1 MACFATISNSSRAA
15 GWKSKVRARWRHIFS
30 SAEHAN
36 LVVLAPVDELMRA
49 LATLDAKKDSSM
61 IRRGIVWLALSFAA
75 LPAPPILS
83 ALAQSGIIRV
93 IIGTVPGGAID
104 PYARMI
110 AEHMSRTLGQP
121 IIVENKPGAS
131 GTLAAEYV
139 ANAPADGT
147 ILWLGT
153 QAFTEINPNA
163 FPHARWSLDQFRPII
178 RGVEAPLAFII
189 HPSVPAD
196 TFGEFIAWAKANR
209 GKLSYSS
216 YQAGTPSHFLGFQM
230 NEKFDLDLTH
240 VPYRGSGLQV
250 TGLLGGHSLFGFAQ
264 VNSSL
269 VHVRSGKLKALAT
282 TGPTRDRSLP
292 QVPTFAEL
300 GYPDF
305 TAKVWFGLLVKEG
318 VPEDIF
324 KRLTEAAKAAHAD
337 PAVKAKLEAQGFEVS
352 GETGPQLKSEIKQ
365 QVERWGRL
373 VKASGFSIEDRGSTQ

>member
-1 MACFATISNSSRAA
+1 MN
-15 GWKSKVRARWRHIFS
+15 
-30 SAEHAN
+30 
-36 LVVLAPVDELMRA
+36 
-49 LATLDAKKDSSM
+49 
-61 IRRGIVWLALSFAA
+61 RRGIVWLALSFAA

-93 IIGTVPGGAID
+93 VIGTVPGGAID

-189 HPSVPAD
+189 NPSVPAD

-230 NEKFDLDLTH
+230 NEEFDLDLTH

-269 VHVRSGKLKALAT
+269 PHVRSGKLKALTT
-282 TGPTRDRSLP
+282 TGPTRDRSMP

-337 PAVKAKLEAQGFEVS
+337 PAIKAKLEAQGFEVS

>member
-1 MACFATISNSSRAA
+1 MN
-15 GWKSKVRARWRHIFS
+15 
-30 SAEHAN
+30 
-36 LVVLAPVDELMRA
+36 
-49 LATLDAKKDSSM
+49 
-61 IRRGIVWLALSFAA
+61 RRGIVWLALSFAA

-93 IIGTVPGGAID
+93 VIGTVPGGAID
-104 PYARMI
+104 PYARMV

-189 HPSVPAD
+189 NPSVPAD

-269 VHVRSGKLKALAT
+269 PHVRSGKLKALAT

-318 VPEDIF
+318 VPEDVF

>member
-1 MACFATISNSSRAA
+1 MN
-15 GWKSKVRARWRHIFS
+15 
-30 SAEHAN
+30 
-36 LVVLAPVDELMRA
+36 
-49 LATLDAKKDSSM
+49 
-61 IRRGIVWLALSFAA
+61 RRGIVRLALSLAA
-75 LPAPPILS
+75 LPAAPILS

-93 IIGTVPGGAID
+93 IIGTAPGGAID

-110 AEHMSRTLGQP
+110 AEHMSRTLGQR

-131 GTLAAEYV
+131 GTLAAEYI

-163 FPHARWSLDQFRPII
+163 FPNARWSVDQFRPII
-178 RGVEAPLAFII
+178 RGVEAPLAFIVN
-189 HPSVPAD
+189 PGVPAA
-196 TFGEFIAWAKANR
+196 TFGEFITWAKANR

-230 NEKFDLDLTH
+230 NENFDLDLTH

-269 VHVRSGKLKALAT
+269 PHVRSGKLRVLAT
-282 TGPTRDRSLP
+282 TGLMRDRSMP
-292 QVPTFAEL
+292 EVPTFAEL
-300 GYPDF
+300 GYPEF
-305 TAKVWFGLLVKEG
+305 TAKVWFGLLVKDG
-318 VPEDIF
+318 VPEDVF
-324 KRLTEAAKAAHAD
+324 KRLTEAAKAAHVD
-337 PAVKAKLEAQGFEVS
+337 PAVKEKLEAQGFEVS
-352 GETGPQLKSEIKQ
+352 GETGSQLKSEIKQ

-373 VKASGFSIEDRGSTQ
+373 VKASGFSIEDRGSTR

>member
-1 MACFATISNSSRAA
+1 MS
-15 GWKSKVRARWRHIFS
+15 
-30 SAEHAN
+30 
-36 LVVLAPVDELMRA
+36 
-49 LATLDAKKDSSM
+49 
-61 IRRGIVWLALSFAA
+61 RRGIVWLALSLAA
-75 LPAPPILS
+75 LAVPPA

-110 AEHMSRTLGQP
+110 AEHMSRTLGRP
-121 IIVENKPGAS
+121 IVVENKPGAS

-163 FPHARWSLDQFRPII
+163 FPNARWSIDQFRPII
-178 RGVEAPLAFII
+178 RGVEAPLVFIV

-196 TFGEFIAWAKANR
+196 TFAEFLTWAKANK

-264 VNSSL
+264 ANSSL
-269 VHVRSGKLKALAT
+269 PHVRSGKLKALVT
-282 TGPTRDRSLP
+282 TGPTRDGSMP

-300 GYPDF
+300 GYPEF

-318 VPEDIF
+318 VPEDVF

-337 PAVKAKLEAQGFEVS
+337 LAVKEKLEAQGFEVS

>member
-1 MACFATISNSSRAA
+1 MN
-15 GWKSKVRARWRHIFS
+15 
-30 SAEHAN
+30 
-36 LVVLAPVDELMRA
+36 
-49 LATLDAKKDSSM
+49 
-61 IRRGIVWLALSFAA
+61 RRSIVWLALSLAALAA
-75 LPAPPILS
+75 LPILS
-83 ALAQSGIIRV
+83 VLAQSGIIRV
-93 IIGTVPGGAID
+93 IVGTVPGGAID

-163 FPHARWSLDQFRPII
+163 FPNARWSIDQFRPII

-189 HPSVPAD
+189 NPGVPAA
-196 TFGEFIAWAKANR
+196 TFGEFITWAKTNR

-269 VHVRSGKLKALAT
+269 PHVRSGKLKALAT
-282 TGPTRDRSLP
+282 TGPTRDRSMP
-292 QVPTFAEL
+292 EVPTFAEL
-300 GYPDF
+300 GYPEF

-318 VPEDIF
+318 VPEEVF
-324 KRLTEAAKAAHAD
+324 NRLTEAAKAAHAD
-337 PAVKAKLEAQGFEVS
+337 PAVKEKLEGQGFEVS
-352 GETGPQLKSEIKQ
+352 GETGPQLKREIKQ

>member
-1 MACFATISNSSRAA
+1 MN
-15 GWKSKVRARWRHIFS
+15 
-30 SAEHAN
+30 
-36 LVVLAPVDELMRA
+36 
-49 LATLDAKKDSSM
+49 
-61 IRRGIVWLALSFAA
+61 RRGIVWLALSLAA

-93 IIGTVPGGAID
+93 VIGTVPGGAID
-104 PYARMI
+104 PYARMV

-131 GTLAAEYV
+131 GTLAAEYI

-189 HPSVPAD
+189 NPSVPAD

-269 VHVRSGKLKALAT
+269 PHVRSGKLKALAT

-318 VPEDIF
+318 VPEDVF

-365 QVERWGRL
+365 QLERWGRL

>member
-1 MACFATISNSSRAA
+1 MN
-15 GWKSKVRARWRHIFS
+15 
-30 SAEHAN
+30 
-36 LVVLAPVDELMRA
+36 
-49 LATLDAKKDSSM
+49 
-61 IRRGIVWLALSFAA
+61 RRGILWLALSLAA

-93 IIGTVPGGAID
+93 VIGTLPGGAID

-189 HPSVPAD
+189 NPSVPAD

-269 VHVRSGKLKALAT
+269 PHVRSGKLKALAT

>member
-1 MACFATISNSSRAA
+1 MN
-15 GWKSKVRARWRHIFS
+15 
-30 SAEHAN
+30 
-36 LVVLAPVDELMRA
+36 
-49 LATLDAKKDSSM
+49 
-61 IRRGIVWLALSFAA
+61 RRGIVWLALSLAA

-93 IIGTVPGGAID
+93 VIGTVPGGAID
-104 PYARMI
+104 PYARMV

-189 HPSVPAD
+189 NPSVPAD

-230 NEKFDLDLTH
+230 NEEFDLDLTH

-269 VHVRSGKLKALAT
+269 PHVRSGKLKALAT

-318 VPEDIF
+318 VPEDVF
-324 KRLTEAAKAAHAD
+324 KRLTEAATAAHAD

>member
-1 MACFATISNSSRAA
+1 
-15 GWKSKVRARWRHIFS
+15 
-30 SAEHAN
+30 

-61 IRRGIVWLALSFAA
+61 NRRGIVWLALSFAA

-93 IIGTVPGGAID
+93 VIGTVPGGAID
-104 PYARMI
+104 PYARVI

-178 RGVEAPLAFII
+178 RGVAPLAFII
-189 HPSVPAD
+189 NPSVPAD

-269 VHVRSGKLKALAT
+269 AHVRSGKLKALAT

-318 VPEDIF
+318 VPEDVF

-365 QVERWGRL
+365 QLERWGRL
-373 VKASGFSIEDRGSTQ
+373 VKASGFSVEDRGSTR